1 LPAATYFPCM
11 LKRILIIA
19 FFTGSG
25 QLLSVF
31 VLKYLAEH
39 SSIGQLK
46 AIAEIDSLVLFIM
59 NLIALGLQA
68 AAMRNLALTPDWKQE
83 YYETQSARITL
94 GMLLMAAAALAFI
107 NEYYVLFLVAP
118 VLAWSGDYALYAR
131 GYPITGS
138 IIAFVRLAFPFLA
151 LLAGAFYYPHALG
164 WIYVISLTVV
174 YVVTNAYISYFLGTS
189 YIFKPAFRSLRLYFS
204 SLPLGIVALS
214 LYFLG
219 LGLILFAP
227 YMYSTAVVTVA
238 FLGLKFYII
247 FKGVL
252 RIIHQAFLK
261 EMTSQTVCLKVDQ
274 LSTIA
279 GIILCGSVVIFPGSF
294 ITLFFGRQYLEQK
307 TFFML
312 LGINALIYSLFL
324 SFATRAVLQRADRKY
339 TTVTVIAAA
348 AAIAAVML
356 LSLAADDAVSIAA
369 GLGLGELVWAIGLVY
384 ISGSKT
390 AIKDRLVFTAGL
402 LPLLLLPL
410 ACRYWLGDRLE
421 YYLISF
427 GLLAGVILLLHHHKF
442 KNISYA

>member
-1 LPAATYFPCM
+1 M

-31 VLKYLAEH
+31 VLKYLAGN
-39 SSIGQLK
+39 SSIAQLK

-59 NLIALGLQA
+59 NLIALGLQS
-68 AAMRNLALTPDWKQE
+68 AAMRNLALTPDWKPE
-83 YYETQSARITL
+83 YYETQSARITFGL
-94 GMLLMAAAALAFI
+94 LLMAAAALGLI
-107 NEYYVLFLVAP
+107 NEYYLLFLVAP

-151 LLAGAFYYPHALG
+151 LLAGALYYPDALG
-164 WIYVISLTVV
+164 WIYAISLTIV
-174 YVVTNAYISYFLGTS
+174 YFVTNAYISYFLGTA
-189 YIFKPAFRSLRLYFS
+189 YVFRPSLKNLRLYIS

-227 YMYSTAVVTVA
+227 YLYSTEVVTVA

-261 EMTSQTVCLKVDQ
+261 EMTSRTVCLKVDQ

-294 ITLFFGRQYLEQK
+294 ITLFFGRQYLVEEL
-307 TFFML
+307 FFML

-339 TTVTVIAAA
+339 TTVTVIAAVVTI
-348 AAIAAVML
+348 IAVIV
-356 LSLAADDAVSIAA
+356 LSGVADDAVSIAA
-369 GLGLGELVWAIGLVY
+369 GLGLGELVWAMGLIY
-384 ISGSKT
+384 ISGSGKE
-390 AIKDRLVFTAGL
+390 IRDRLVFTAGL

-421 YYLISF
+421 YYLASF